1 MLEVASGTGQHAK
14 HFAQHLPGVTVQPSE
29 VDESLFDSI
38 KGYAQQVDQGNMREP
53 IKIDVEQGPWNVP
66 DSYYDYILNV
76 NMFHVSSYSCC
87 VSFFKFASQ
96 VKSYI
101 ILSFITSLLMRTLST
116 YLKFGRILLIL

>member
-1 MLEVASGTGQHAK
+1 
-14 HFAQHLPGVTVQPSE
+14 
-29 VDESLFDSI
+29 
-38 KGYAQQVDQGNMREP
+38 MREP

-101 ILSFITSLLMRTLST
+101 ILSFITSLLMKTLST
-116 YLKFGRILLIL
+116 YLKLGGFF